1 MAAPNYDDSEW
12 PLVRIRLPAGLAAS
26 EFEASLDY
34 IDRLFLRGQRFAV
47 LLDVR
52 DAPPLSAPQRKLVA
66 DRSNAMYARYPTRL
80 AGMALILSS
89 AIQRGIFTAIQW
101 LVQRGHPTRAF
112 AGSVEAERWLRAQLA
127 VAESISE

>member
-1 MAAPNYDDSEW
+1 MAAPIYDDSAW
-12 PLVRIRLPAGLAAS
+12 PLVRIRLPAELAAS

-34 IDRLFLRGQRFAV
+34 IDSLFLRGQRFAV

-80 AGMALILSS
+80 AGMALMLSS
-89 AIQRGIFTAIQW
+89 ALQRGIFTAIRW
-101 LVQRGHPTRAF
+101 LIPRGYPTRAF
-112 AGSVEAERWLRAQLA
+112 AGTVEAERWLRAQLA
-127 VAESISE
+127 VPESVSK